1 MSKSAASSGSG
12 KKNRRKRTSI
22 TGELLECLEMFYRK
36 NSRPDRCE
44 RRQLAVEIGKP
55 ENLVRI
61 WFQNRRAKQ
70 RRESQLLLKQMMPTI
85 IVDPHPH
92 HHRHQQQQQLQLDDN
107 INGSN
112 GHSES
117 GGLPGKILHTLQT
130 VLNNSNNNSNINT
143 TASTTTTTTTTNTT
157 TTGETLQTKEYPKYP
172 EETSCSDLHFHQS
185 PSSLTSLRLASQD
198 DGSSQEF
205 TTDTYD
211 IHSQP
216 EDVVPFIL
224 DSKLYSHVLKRIVG
238 MVAAAESV
246 LDESDPDFAEA
257 MLDANYGIVLKG
269 HKKLIYDEAFGLHVV
284 DSP

>member
-1 MSKSAASSGSG
+1 MSKSTASSGPG

-70 RRESQLLLKQMMPTI
+70 RRESQLLLKQMVPTI
-85 IVDPHPH
+85 IVEPHQH
-92 HHRHQQQQQLQLDDN
+92 
-107 INGSN
+107 NGKAN
-112 GHSES
+112 S
-117 GGLPGKILHTLQT
+117 GGSKTLQT
-130 VLNNSNNNSNINT
+130 VLNNSNNNSSIDNKLVDSNDSIT
-143 TASTTTTTTTTNTT
+143 VGGTTTKNTVDNHQVK
-157 TTGETLQTKEYPKYP
+157 TLECSKCT
-172 EETSCSDLHFHQS
+172 EENSCTEHHQS
-185 PSSLTSLRLASQD
+185 PSSSSLQSLRLASQD
-198 DGSSQEF
+198 EGSSQEF
-205 TTDTYD
+205 TTDNYN
-211 IHSQP
+211 INSQAS
-216 EDVVPFIL
+216 DVVPFIL

-246 LDESDPDFAEA
+246 LDETDPDFAEA
-257 MLDANYGIVLKG
+257 ILDATYGILLKG
-269 HKKLIYDEAFGLHVV
+269 QKKLLYDEVFGLHVV